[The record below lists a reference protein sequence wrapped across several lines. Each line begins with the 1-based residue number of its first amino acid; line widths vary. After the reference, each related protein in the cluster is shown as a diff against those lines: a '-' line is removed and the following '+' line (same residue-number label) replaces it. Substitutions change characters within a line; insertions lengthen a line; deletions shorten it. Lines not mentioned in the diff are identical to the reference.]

1 MLTQNVKQ
9 HSYSWTSLQQPP
21 WERKKLAIVKDGCC
35 RQFLNKG
42 QCADFL
48 STGTKKGGGCREVT
62 IVERWWLAEVWPY
75 FTFLKA
81 FHYRENE
88 SAAHVF
94 IYWRW
99 ICLKFLFDMAVPWE
113 LSNSQWDSEFSFL
126 MLRTQLEILTQQITT
141 AIITCP
147 QFFLQRLFL
156 CRSRW
161 WQSCL
166 EQTVD
171 CQSRYLDIQS

>member
-1 MLTQNVKQ
+1 MSTKVNEIFFFTEISLPIHTILRIHSNASMLTQNVTQ

-21 WERKKLAIVKDGCC
+21 WEWKKLAIVKDGCC

-42 QCADFL
+42 QCTDFL

-81 FHYRENE
+81 FHYSENE

-94 IYWRW
+94 FIEDEFV
-99 ICLKFLFDMAVPWE
+99 LSFFLTWQSLESWAIT
-113 LSNSQWDSEFSFL
+113 N
-126 MLRTQLEILTQQITT
+126 EILSLVPHVEDS
-141 AIITCP
+141 ARNTCIDSAN
-147 QFFLQRLFL
+147 
-156 CRSRW
+156 CK
-161 WQSCL
+161 
-166 EQTVD
+166 
-171 CQSRYLDIQS
+171 

>member
-1 MLTQNVKQ
+1 MYEKFFFTEISLPIHKILRIHSNVSVLTQNVKQ

-35 RQFLNKG
+35 REFLNKG
-42 QCADFL
+42 QCMDFL

-62 IVERWWLAEVWPY
+62 IVERWWLAEVWLY

-113 LSNSQWDSEFSFL
+113 LSNNQWDSEFS
-126 MLRTQLEILTQQITT
+126 
-141 AIITCP
+141 
-147 QFFLQRLFL
+147 
-156 CRSRW
+156 S
-161 WQSCL
+161 SCWGL
-166 EQTVD
+166 
-171 CQSRYLDIQS
+171 S